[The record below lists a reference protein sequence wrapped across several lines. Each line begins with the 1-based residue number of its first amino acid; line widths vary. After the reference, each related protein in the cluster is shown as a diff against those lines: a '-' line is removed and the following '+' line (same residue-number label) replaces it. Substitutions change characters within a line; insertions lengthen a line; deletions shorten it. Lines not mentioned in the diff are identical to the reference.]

1 MHHVMSQLRRNQ
13 DERSL
18 TAGQKWTLPP
28 CGQPISLF
36 NGSSEGRR
44 LMRATDDSEF
54 ICEASRTAF
63 RAYSFSYVVW
73 VQFKE
78 LVTTLCHQKVQE
90 VLSLCLPW
98 RHMWES
104 RYSSTNSWLQRWME
118 VSGQSQ
124 AQVAYTTMCSNL
136 QEQLLPTCNQ
146 EVPFSHIACDKHYPK

>member
-1 MHHVMSQLRRNQ
+1 MVCFQDLATELETDCMQLGSLQEEASLMHHVMSQLRRNQ

-63 RAYSFSYVVW
+63 TAYSFSYIVW
-73 VQFKE
+73 VQFIG

-90 VLSLCLPW
+90 ILSLCLP
-98 RHMWES
+98 
-104 RYSSTNSWLQRWME
+104 
-118 VSGQSQ
+118 
-124 AQVAYTTMCSNL
+124 
-136 QEQLLPTCNQ
+136 
-146 EVPFSHIACDKHYPK
+146 